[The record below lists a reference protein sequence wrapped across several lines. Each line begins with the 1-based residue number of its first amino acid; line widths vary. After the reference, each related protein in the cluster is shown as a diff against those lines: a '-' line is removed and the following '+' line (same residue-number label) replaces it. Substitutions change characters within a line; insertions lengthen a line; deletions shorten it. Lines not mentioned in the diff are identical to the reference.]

1 MSEAEP
7 GDDTQTSGA
16 INLSAE
22 LPEIADWLPESL
34 QPAWDLIVT
43 LPIVGGLVVA
53 VVFYLAAFAFRG
65 LVLNTISRLAAR
77 TDTHLDNTI
86 IDHLRRPVFNTI
98 LYFGLILAVNVA
110 ALPFGRVVLINV
122 FASVI
127 VVSWMSAA
135 LRISNAL
142 LDAFSLDPRIT
153 VVEPRTIPMFDL
165 VMKLT
170 FILVASY
177 CLLMVWGINPLGW
190 LASAGIVGIAV
201 GFAAKDTLANLFSG
215 FFIVADAPY
224 KLGDYINLDSGERG
238 QVTAIGMRSTRL
250 LTRADVE
257 ITIPNA
263 VIANAKITN
272 ESGGANAKMRLRILV
287 GVAYGTDADEVCALL
302 QQIGEANPEVCSDP
316 APRVR
321 MRGFGASSVDFNLLA
336 WIEQPEDRGRIS
348 HALYMEIY
356 RVFAE
361 QNIEIPYAKQ
371 DVFIKELPDRLDP
384 NLDES

>member
-16 INLSAE
+16 IDLSAE

-272 ESGGANAKMRLRILV
+272 ESGGTNEKMRLRILV

>member
-16 INLSAE
+16 IDLSAE

-272 ESGGANAKMRLRILV
+272 ESGGANEKMRLRILV

-302 QQIGEANPEVCSDP
+302 RQIGEANPEVCSDP

>member
-1 MSEAEP
+1 M
-7 GDDTQTSGA
+7 
-16 INLSAE
+16 NLSAE

-272 ESGGANAKMRLRILV
+272 ESGGANEKMRLRILV

-302 QQIGEANPEVCSDP
+302 RQIGEANPEVCSDP